1 MDIQALM
8 ILAVNIISLILI
20 VVAFYFNAR
29 RYNNIFDLPTTVISK
44 KIKND
49 NLKKLSDNRY
59 IFYVCGALNLLN
71 LFLPNGLFKFIVPG
85 ITVVVITNILLS
97 LFEEIDSFNVTAGE
111 INIITDFKEKRREDV
126 KNRAKK
132 REKEDNK

>member
-1 MDIQALM
+1 MNTQVLLIFG
-8 ILAVNIISLILI
+8 VNIISLILI
-20 VVAFYFNAR
+20 VVAFYFNAK

-44 KIKND
+44 KVKNN

-59 IFYVCGALNLLN
+59 AFYVLGALNLLN

-85 ITVVVITNILLS
+85 ITVVVITNILIS

-111 INIITDFKEKRREDV
+111 INIISDFKTKQREDV

-132 REKEDNK
+132 REKKERN